1 MAKEKVLMVLVDVEN
16 GTASKVEIEPCLD
29 EYYRL
34 LNCDTIDMVDRR
46 IGTPRSHRDFTII
59 CDDNGLMYDAPKISA
74 IDNLGKAMLVG
85 NLLVTKCNGEGETV
99 GLTREEADFVME
111 RVVHLGTRLH
121 PEGYEMLTQCEY
133 C

>member
-1 MAKEKVLMVLVDVEN
+1 MAKEQVLMVLVDVN
-16 GTASKVEIEPCLD
+16 GGTARKVTIKPSLD

-34 LNCDTIDMVDRR
+34 IGCDTIDMVDRR
-46 IGTPRSHRDFTII
+46 LGTNRSHQDFTII
-59 CDDNGLMYDAPKISA
+59 CDDEGLMSDDPKISA

-85 NLLVTKCNGEGETV
+85 NLLVTKCNEEGETV
-99 GLTREEADFVME
+99 GLTEQEADFVMD
-111 RVVHLGTRLH
+111 RVVHLATRMH